1 MILRAAVFSP
11 GIGLILWK
19 GGYGGMGKHSK
30 LIARRTMW
38 AYLFMMP
45 SLILVLIFT
54 VYPIIASLVIT
65 LMNYSG
71 GLGKTEFVG
80 FDNFRKLFKD
90 RVFWIAVKN
99 SITYVV
105 IVPIIQ
111 ILSILLALLLNRK
124 VKGVGFFRT
133 LYYIPVVT
141 SSVATAIMWKFLM
154 GSEGI
159 INNIL
164 LDLGIIDIPQGF
176 FSMKHLAL
184 PSVMFVT
191 IWQGLGYYMMMY
203 LAGLQSIS
211 PEYQE
216 AARID
221 GATGVQ
227 VFTKITFPLLKP
239 YIWFCTLNSVI
250 AAVGVFD
257 VIMML
262 TEGGPNNA
270 TMVINYYGYV
280 KAFKDFKFG
289 YGATINL
296 CQAVVTTAVSILVFV
311 YGKSGGGMTRND

>member
-1 MILRAAVFSP
+1 MKKR
-11 GIGLILWK
+11 
-19 GGYGGMGKHSK
+19 SK

-80 FDNFRKLFKD
+80 LGNFQKLFKD

-99 SITYVV
+99 SVTFVI

-124 VKGVGFFRT
+124 VKGVGLFRT

-141 SSVATAIMWKFLM
+141 SAVATSIMWSFLM
-154 GSEGI
+154 GPQGI
-159 INNIL
+159 INNVL
-164 LDLGIIDIPQGF
+164 LDLGLIDIPQGF
-176 FSMKHLAL
+176 FSMKRLAM

-203 LAGLQSIS
+203 LAGLQSVS

-221 GATGVQ
+221 GANGFQ

-250 AAVGVFD
+250 AAIGVFD
-257 VIMML
+257 VVFML

-270 TMVINYYGYV
+270 TMVINYYGYT
-280 KAFKDFKFG
+280 KAFKEFKFG
-289 YGATINL
+289 YGAAINL

-311 YGKSGGGMTRND
+311 YGKSGGGMTRNE

>member
-1 MILRAAVFSP
+1 MKKR
-11 GIGLILWK
+11 
-19 GGYGGMGKHSK
+19 SK

-80 FDNFRKLFKD
+80 LGNFQKLFKD

-99 SITYVV
+99 SVTFVI

-124 VKGVGFFRT
+124 VKGVGLFRT

-141 SSVATAIMWKFLM
+141 SAVATSIMWSFLM
-154 GSEGI
+154 GPQGI
-159 INNIL
+159 INNVL
-164 LDLGIIDIPQGF
+164 LDLGLIDIPQGF
-176 FSMKHLAL
+176 FSMKRLAM

-203 LAGLQSIS
+203 LAGLQSVS

-216 AARID
+216 AARLSGIYKD
-221 GATGVQ
+221 YL
-227 VFTKITFPLLKP
+227 P
-239 YIWFCTLNSVI
+239 
-250 AAVGVFD
+250 AAEA
-257 VIMML
+257 L
-262 TEGGPNNA
+262 
-270 TMVINYYGYV
+270 Y
-280 KAFKDFKFG
+280 
-289 YGATINL
+289 
-296 CQAVVTTAVSILVFV
+296 LVL
-311 YGKSGGGMTRND
+311 YP